1 MNVLIVDDEM
11 IERKAMRRFIEES
24 FSRIKVVGEA
34 ANGRRA
40 IEEAKRHTPDVI
52 IMDIRMPGIDGL
64 EAIRRIL
71 LDLPRTKFI
80 ILSAYD
86 SFEYAKEA
94 MKHGVKEYIL
104 KPSNKQETLEAL
116 MRIEKEL
123 NEEKRLAELTT
134 KQQMETVKLVNQQ
147 IITSIIQNEM
157 TMETTYLYKKQFP
170 QANLAFF
177 QVYTPIDQVEN
188 LLTNKAPFPYIQ
200 KEVGDKLVV
209 LFITDKKSAHH
220 VKADALIFAR
230 TMSGHLPETTIGIG
244 NPYAE
249 LSKLS
254 VSYQQ
259 ALLASTQLTMNA
271 NVSYGY
277 PITKEANEDE
287 TKAKLEKSLINE
299 IRAGRLEQ
307 ANDYFELYYDH
318 LKKKAEEKNL
328 DHLLKEGGIRLKQQ
342 LEHHGLYIDDH
353 KLLDPTTKEDFQNII
368 KQYCEKVIL
377 QKEEHNAVIM
387 AKKYIQIHYKE
398 SISLEDVAEYVGLTP
413 TYFTKMFKEHTK
425 KTFID
430 YVTEYRIEKAKE
442 LLLNTKLSLK
452 EISYEIGY
460 KDPNYFSRVFKKWTN
475 VSPKQYRSLDMTTTK

>member
-64 EAIRRIL
+64 AAIRRIL
-71 LDLPRTKFI
+71 LDLPRTRFI

-398 SISLEDVAEYVGLTP
+398 SISLEDVAEYVRLTP